1 MYIGIE
7 IGGTKLQI
15 GIGIPKTGE
24 IQKVFRRDVE
34 KQKGAKGILN
44 AIEET
49 LDSFQ
54 DSPTAIGV
62 GFGGPID
69 RESGM
74 VVTSHQIDGWGGLS
88 LKKWFQDRYKI
99 PVIIENDANT
109 AALAE
114 AHFGAGK
121 GVEKQFYVTLGSGV
135 GGGMVSNRKLYHG
148 NVPGESEIGLL
159 HMERSGKTLESMCS
173 GWALDLEIRKTI
185 KSLPDGAVLK
195 KIVGNNESGEAKF
208 LISAL
213 EQNDETA
220 IDIFSKYSETLA
232 WGLSHVVHLFN
243 PQMIVL
249 GGGVSLLGD
258 PLAKA
263 VQKTLPHHLV
273 KAYRPGPKVK
283 ISKLGENVVLVGA
296 LCLLRQI

>member
-1 MYIGIE
+1 MHLAIE

-15 GIGIPKTGE
+15 AIGIPETGE
-24 IQKVFRRDVE
+24 IQKVFRFDVE
-34 KQKGAKGILN
+34 KRKGAKGILN
-44 AIEET
+44 AIEKT
-49 LDSFQ
+49 LDGLQ
-54 DSPTAIGV
+54 EPPVAIGV

-69 RESGM
+69 RKSGM

-88 LKKWFQDRYKI
+88 LKEWFHDRYEV

-135 GGGMVSNRKLYHG
+135 GGGMVVNRKLYHG

-159 HMERSGKTLESMCS
+159 HMERSGSTLESLCS
-173 GWALDLEIRKTI
+173 GWALDSKIRETV

-195 KIVGNNESGEAKF
+195 KLVGNSEKGEAKF
-208 LISAL
+208 LLSAL
-213 EQNDETA
+213 EKNDGTA
-220 IDIFSKYSETLA
+220 IDIFSNYSETLA

-243 PQMIVL
+243 PQIIVL

-263 VQKTLPHHLV
+263 VQKTLPQHLV

-283 ISKLGENVVLVGA
+283 ISTLGENVVLVGA
-296 LCLLRQI
+296 LCLLKQI